1 MACGTEGKGPYQPS
15 TPACEASEAQLVLP
29 TSPASLS
36 GGGEGC
42 RAAKNS
48 SSSSSLLEGS
58 VEPKIGEEESGT
70 GSGEGRDQT
79 ELGPAVPTPRATVP
93 GYRDRRVQICR
104 DIWTQTPRGR
114 WTSPLVTRRIVDKDP
129 PVKGQQE
136 SYSHNGTEFLA
147 SVLGCFHLSNQCP
160 WDICLMSPQ
169 KSFPGP

>member
-114 WTSPLVTRRIVDKDP
+114 WKPGRDIYRHGYLHIWGFFSPRPPGNTRWT
-129 PVKGQQE
+129 Q
-136 SYSHNGTEFLA
+136 L
-147 SVLGCFHLSNQCP
+147 C
-160 WDICLMSPQ
+160 SPQ
-169 KSFPGP
+169 SLSLLS

>member
-114 WTSPLVTRRIVDKDP
+114 WTSQAEIYTDMATCISGASSPPDPL
-129 PVKGQQE
+129 
-136 SYSHNGTEFLA
+136 GTPDGPSCA
-147 SVLGCFHLSNQCP
+147 APNPSVFSLDSTL
-160 WDICLMSPQ
+160 L
-169 KSFPGP
+169 